1 VSIRLKTILGVA
13 AIEAVLLFV
22 LIATVL
28 DFMRTESE
36 DALLQRVQTAAALFA
51 TTTKDAVLTFDLAS
65 LESFTTEVMKNP
77 GLVYA
82 RVLGADGAV
91 FAAAGDPTALSR
103 PFVPDST
110 LSNVEDSI
118 FDYFAEIREGPVVYG
133 RVELGI
139 STSSIAKGIVSA
151 REMANSIAVVEML
164 LVALFSYVLGTYLT
178 HQLRVVSKGAK
189 SISKGEF
196 DIEIPVKGRDEVA
209 AVAKAFN
216 TMVGNLRLMRQ
227 RREEYERELL
237 ELNHTLEDR
246 VARRTF
252 NLEEKNIELSAA
264 NESIKK
270 AQSQLLQSEKMAS
283 VGQLAAGV
291 AHEINN
297 PVGFINSNLET
308 LIEYI
313 GFYQTLICH
322 YNALNQAADEDQR
335 QILSEQIAE
344 LQDEEDLEFVNEDI
358 RSLLT
363 DSIDGAQRVR
373 EIVQGMK
380 EFSRIDGIEREPIN
394 VNNCITIALK
404 MAANEL
410 KYKCKVTTE
419 LTDIPLVS
427 CNSGQLSQV
436 ILNLVV
442 NASHAID
449 EATQGEIAVRTAAQG
464 GGIRVE
470 VEDNGSG
477 IEQAH
482 LDKLFDPFFTTKP
495 VGQGTG
501 LGLAIVFGIVK
512 DLGGEISVSSTP
524 GQGTIFSIF
533 LPGNVDQL
541 EQKAA

>member
-1 VSIRLKTILGVA
+1 
-13 AIEAVLLFV
+13 
-22 LIATVL
+22 
-28 DFMRTESE
+28 M
-36 DALLQRVQTAAALFA
+36 
-51 TTTKDAVLTFDLAS
+51 
-65 LESFTTEVMKNP
+65 
-77 GLVYA
+77 
-82 RVLGADGAV
+82 
-91 FAAAGDPTALSR
+91 
-103 PFVPDST
+103 
-110 LSNVEDSI
+110 
-118 FDYFAEIREGPVVYG
+118 
-133 RVELGI
+133 
-139 STSSIAKGIVSA
+139 
-151 REMANSIAVVEML
+151 
-164 LVALFSYVLGTYLT
+164 
-178 HQLRVVSKGAK
+178 SK
-189 SISKGEF
+189 
-196 DIEIPVKGRDEVA
+196 
-209 AVAKAFN
+209 
-216 TMVGNLRLMRQ
+216 
-227 RREEYERELL
+227 
-237 ELNHTLEDR
+237 
-246 VARRTF
+246 
-252 NLEEKNIELSAA
+252 
-264 NESIKK
+264 
-270 AQSQLLQSEKMAS
+270 
-283 VGQLAAGV
+283 
-291 AHEINN
+291 
-297 PVGFINSNLET
+297 
-308 LIEYI
+308 
-313 GFYQTLICH
+313 
-322 YNALNQAADEDQR
+322 
-335 QILSEQIAE
+335 QIAE

-419 LTDIPLVS
+419 LTDLPLVS